1 MPILDTTAQQTTKD
15 TSGTPTPSTDVELST
30 FRFVAGWILLIVL
43 LSFANRTRLGHVILY
58 YGLALM
64 ILFVLV
70 TEYQRIVPLLNF
82 QTPGQLGSVS

>member
-1 MPILDTTAQQTTKD
+1 MPIVATTQPVATDTGDAAQ
-15 TSGTPTPSTDVELST
+15 PANVELST

-43 LSFANRTRLGHVILY
+43 LTFANRTRLGHVILY

-70 TEYQRIVPLLNF
+70 TEYQRIVPFLNF